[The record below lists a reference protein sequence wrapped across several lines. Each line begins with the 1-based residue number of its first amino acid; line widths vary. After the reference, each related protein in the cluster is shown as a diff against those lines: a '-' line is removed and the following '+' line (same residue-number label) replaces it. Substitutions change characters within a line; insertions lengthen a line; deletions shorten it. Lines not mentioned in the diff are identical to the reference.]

1 MLRVFFYLIFYTF
14 QSIDTKNTM
23 KKFNQLLCSIALC
36 SLSFTTFAQPATETS
51 VEKALKLSD
60 ISGTLAQ
67 SQQDMRPIY
76 DQQAEEVIRNIF
88 KVQQLNAEQQKAA
101 KQIAD
106 VTASFSQKL
115 ISDPKFVQMLKGV
128 YMQTF
133 TEEEVLAN
141 IQFLET
147 PIGQSINKKSS
158 KMMAEIMRNSIEI
171 STAMMQDPTTQKEMN
186 QRVEKIL
193 KPLFKQNEQ
202 SK

>member
-1 MLRVFFYLIFYTF
+1 MLNN
-14 QSIDTKNTM
+14 K
-23 KKFNQLLCSIALC
+23 
-36 SLSFTTFAQPATETS
+36 
-51 VEKALKLSD
+51 
-60 ISGTLAQ
+60 
-67 SQQDMRPIY
+67 
-76 DQQAEEVIRNIF
+76 
-88 KVQQLNAEQQKAA
+88 KAA

-171 STAMMQDPTTQKEMN
+171 STAMMQDPTTQK
-186 QRVEKIL
+186 K
-193 KPLFKQNEQ
+193 
-202 SK
+202 

>member
-1 MLRVFFYLIFYTF
+1 
-14 QSIDTKNTM
+14 M
-23 KKFNQLLCSIALC
+23 KKFNQLLCSITLC

-88 KVQQLNAEQQKAA
+88 KIQQLNAEQQKAA

-115 ISDPKFVQMLKGV
+115 ISDPKFVQMLKRV

-158 KMMAEIMRNSIEI
+158 KMMAEIMRNSIEM

-193 KPLFKQNEQ
+193 KPLFKQSEQ

>member
-1 MLRVFFYLIFYTF
+1 
-14 QSIDTKNTM
+14 M
-23 KKFNQLLCSIALC
+23 KKLNQLLCSITLC
-36 SLSFTTFAQPATETS
+36 SLSFATFAQPATEAS

-67 SQQDMRPIY
+67 SQQDMHPIY

-88 KVQQLNAEQQKAA
+88 KIQQLNAEQQKAA

-115 ISDPKFVQMLKGV
+115 ISNPKFVQMLKKV

-158 KMMAEIMRNSIEI
+158 KMMAEIMRNSIEM

-193 KPLFKQNEQ
+193 KPLFKQSEQ

>member
-1 MLRVFFYLIFYTF
+1 
-14 QSIDTKNTM
+14 
-23 KKFNQLLCSIALC
+23 
-36 SLSFTTFAQPATETS
+36 
-51 VEKALKLSD
+51 
-60 ISGTLAQ
+60 
-67 SQQDMRPIY
+67 
-76 DQQAEEVIRNIF
+76 
-88 KVQQLNAEQQKAA
+88 
-101 KQIAD
+101 
-106 VTASFSQKL
+106 
-115 ISDPKFVQMLKGV
+115 
-128 YMQTF
+128 
-133 TEEEVLAN
+133 EVLAN

>member
-1 MLRVFFYLIFYTF
+1 
-14 QSIDTKNTM
+14 M

-88 KVQQLNAEQQKAA
+88 KIQQLNAEQQKAA

-115 ISDPKFVQMLKGV
+115 ISDPKFVQMLKKV

-158 KMMAEIMRNSIEI
+158 KMMAEIMRNSIEM
-171 STAMMQDPTTQKEMN
+171 SNAMMQDPTTQKEMN